1 MNPTLNRFRMVSVQF
16 ARLYRLLHVIIIIII
31 IIIKDLLRIR
41 PVLGTCNSK
50 AVINR
55 ICQHT
60 HSDSRLRRSKPMVDK

>member
-16 ARLYRLLHVIIIIII
+16 ARLYRLLHVITII

-55 ICQHT
+55 ICQHM
-60 HSDSRLRRSKPMVDK
+60 HSDTRLRRSKPVVDK

>member
-1 MNPTLNRFRMVSVQF
+1 MVSVQF
-16 ARLYRLLHVIIIIII
+16 ARLYRLLHVITII

-55 ICQHT
+55 ICQHM
-60 HSDSRLRRSKPMVDK
+60 HSDKAKTQ